1 MAGRGWHRVVAAVLA
16 AGAGTTLTVLIG
28 QATALRD
35 NPWAWLGVG
44 VLITVSAAIA
54 GYVTWAGR
62 DPAGPAEVEAA
73 VTELAQTS
81 EVLWDKALNHR
92 GLQSGRLFEVP
103 WAVSSYHPVEP
114 DPRFRLRRTT
124 LAQIAETAQRLR
136 EQRAR
141 VLIIGPAGA
150 GKSSLAR
157 RLAYAWLSERA
168 DREPVP
174 VLVSA
179 SSWTEGEPVPHWL
192 ERQLRTEHRALSRRT
207 TAGITLA
214 RHLVLHKRVFPVVDG
229 LDELPDG
236 PRTALGAA
244 LRDALP
250 EGSPLILTCRTAAP
264 RLPVDTVFTLRPI
277 EVPDIARVL
286 RREASAR
293 QLASWERLF
302 SLCRKDPDS
311 ALARML
317 TRPLLV
323 ALAAE
328 VYHRHD
334 PDRDPAELAALPTA
348 EAIEDHVLAAWLPTT
363 LHRRQRLPEDRDHP
377 ERSVLAWLTFL
388 ARHLE
393 RQDTQE
399 FRWWELRRAMLGRR
413 RPPTWLEPESFRPPG
428 TPQRTITLAEV
439 RSWLRDRWRATRSGR
454 WRRFARGLV
463 VGALA
468 VWGFGGLL
476 WLISLYFPELVRQA
490 LSGGGLM
497 PNMLVADP
505 YLMLTMLSVLV
516 GLFLGGLLALVT
528 EDDSDR
534 VRFQALGHWPGE
546 LAPHLATDPGK
557 AVNPRHSL
565 ATDRRWS
572 LLCLLGGAAGL
583 VLLVQL
589 AAAQVEISR
598 VGFPLLARFGEHAGL
613 ASLVAV
619 LVAAAAVCTRAE
631 WPWFAATRVSLALT
645 RRLPARLIPF
655 LDAMTAA
662 DVLRQEGA
670 IYRFRHATL
679 RDWLLRRAA
688 LAAYRSLDEPHR
700 RLLRRLA
707 LHPGPDFTVAI
718 AARLD
723 ELTEQQARDR
733 LHRCVRLELL
743 GRDGDRYR
751 WRAGRTAIAEVS
763 AALDPPGLPT
773 RVRAD
778 LQRAYLDLFTA
789 HLADPPCPHSPQA
802 RVLPLGPDGWRLLHA
817 ERHNVLACLRDGGEH
832 LVDLCRITLSPLREW
847 GLGPECDEL
856 LARHGLTGLLQHH
869 AAWPDCPDCQTD
881 TLGRLGRL
889 TLPHDPDAASTLF
902 HRAATAARQADSAV
916 AEAHALL
923 GISYCLLARQKYG
936 EAVELLRQALA
947 TLRERGGFTTAA
959 ENGHRVAWELYEANR
974 QRIAE
979 LVLATAVQDAHH
991 CGDELLLARL
1001 LHLRGAV
1008 LVELDEFPE
1017 AATSFRRARELYRVL
1032 EHPAATESLAAWAE
1046 TLLQLGKHLSAKGKD
1061 GAWATAA
1068 GRDRL
1073 REARAEF
1080 GKSGRDLRAAD
1091 MLAQQGEWADRDS
1104 DARLW
1109 LTDAIAQYEDLAEPA
1124 RIEQAR
1130 GLLARRGR

>member
-16 AGAGTTLTVLIG
+16 AGAGTTLTVFIG

-35 NPWAWLGVG
+35 KPWAWLGVG
-44 VLITVSAAIA
+44 VLITVSAAVA

-62 DPAGPAEVEAA
+62 EPAGPAEVEDA
-73 VTELAQTS
+73 VTALAQTS
-81 EVLWDKALNHR
+81 EALWDKALNHR
-92 GLQSGRLFEVP
+92 GLQSGRLIEVP
-103 WAVSSYHPVEP
+103 WAISSYHPVEP
-114 DPRFRLRRTT
+114 DPQFRLRRTT
-124 LAQIAETAQRLR
+124 RAQIEETAARLR
-136 EQRAR
+136 KQRAR
-141 VLIIGPAGA
+141 VLIVGPAGA

-157 RLAYAWLSERA
+157 WLAYAWLPGRA
-168 DREPVP
+168 AGEPVP
-174 VLVSA
+174 VLISA
-179 SSWTEGEPVPHWL
+179 SSWTEGEPVPRWL
-192 ERQLRTEHRALSRRT
+192 ERQLRTEHRALSRKT

-229 LDELPDG
+229 LDELPEG

-277 EVPDIARVL
+277 EVPDSARIL
-286 RREASAR
+286 GREASAR

-317 TRPLLV
+317 ARPLLV

-334 PDRDPAELAALPTA
+334 PERDPAELAALTGA
-348 EAIEDHVLAAWLPTT
+348 AAIEDHILGSWLPTT
-363 LHRRQRLPEDRDHP
+363 LRRKRNLPADRDYR
-377 ERSVLAWLTFL
+377 ERSVLTWLTFL

-399 FRWWELRRAMLGRR
+399 FRWWELRRAVLGKR

-428 TPQRTITLAEV
+428 APQRTISPAEI

-463 VGALA
+463 AGALFIWA
-468 VWGFGGLL
+468 FGGLI
-476 WLISLYFPELVRQA
+476 WLTSLVFPELVRQA
-490 LSGGGLM
+490 LGGGDLM
-497 PNMLVADP
+497 PNLLLVDP
-505 YLMLTMLSVLV
+505 YLLLTVLSVGI

-528 EDDSDR
+528 EDDSDW

-546 LAPHLATDPGK
+546 LAPHLDADPGK

-572 LLCLLGGAAGL
+572 LLYLLGGSAGL
-583 VLLVQL
+583 VLLIQL
-589 AAAQVEISR
+589 AAAQVEFHRLS
-598 VGFPLLARFGEHAGL
+598 FPLLARVGEHPAL
-613 ASLVAV
+613 ASVVAV

-631 WPWFAATRVSLALT
+631 WPWFAAARIPLALT
-645 RRLPARLIPF
+645 RRLPVRLIPF
-655 LDAMTAA
+655 LDAMIAA

-670 IYRFRHATL
+670 VYRFRHATL

-688 LAAYRSLDEPHR
+688 LTAYRSLDDPHQ

-707 LHPGPDFTVAI
+707 WHPGPDFTAAI

-723 ELTEQQARDR
+723 ELTEAEAQDR
-733 LHRCVRLELL
+733 LNRCVRLELL

-751 WRAGRTAIAEVS
+751 WRAGRTAITEVS
-763 AALDPPGLPT
+763 ATVDPPGLPA
-773 RVRAD
+773 RVRTD
-778 LQRAYLDLFTA
+778 LQRAYLDLLTP
-789 HLADPPCPHSPQA
+789 HLADPPCPHSPRA
-802 RVLPLGPDGWRLLHA
+802 LVLPLAPDGWRLLRA

-832 LVDLCRITLSPLREW
+832 LVELCRITLSPLCEW
-847 GLGPECDEL
+847 GLQRECDDL
-856 LARHGLTGLLQHH
+856 LDRHGLSGLFRHH
-869 AAWPDCPDCQTD
+869 AAWPDCPDCQAD
-881 TLGRLGRL
+881 TLSRLGRL

-902 HRAATAARQADSAV
+902 QRAATIARRAGVAV
-916 AEAHALL
+916 AEAEALL
-923 GISYCLLARQKYG
+923 GLSHCLLACREYA
-936 EAVELLRQALA
+936 EAVPLLRQGLA
-947 TLRERGGFTTAA
+947 ALRERGGFSTAA
-959 ENGHRVAWELYEANR
+959 DTGYQAAWTLYHAGH
-974 QRIAE
+974 QRKAE
-979 LVLATAVQDAHH
+979 LVLDAAVGDAYQS
-991 CGDELLLARL
+991 GDELLWATV

-1008 LVELDEFPE
+1008 LVELAEFTE
-1017 AATSFRRARELYRVL
+1017 AASSIRRARELYL
-1032 EHPAATESLAAWAE
+1032 AHEHPAAADALAAWAE
-1046 TLLQLGKHLSAKGKD
+1046 ALLQLGKQLSATGKD
-1061 GAWATAA
+1061 RTWATSA

-1073 REARAEF
+1073 RAARTEF
-1080 GKSGRDLRAAD
+1080 VRFGEDLRAAD
-1091 MLAQQGEWADRDS
+1091 MLVRQGDWAERDS
-1104 DARLW
+1104 DAQVW
-1109 LTDAIAQYEDLAEPA
+1109 LTDAIAQYESLGEPA

-1130 GLLARRGR
+1130 ELLARRSR